1 MKIVIL
7 DSYTLNPGDL
17 SWQKIEALGET
28 SIYEHTAADLV
39 IERSKNADILIVNKV
54 IINEHILQHLPK
66 LKFIALTGTGF
77 NNIDIQ
83 ATQKRNIP
91 VSNIRNY
98 GTSAVAQHTFAL
110 ILALTNHVDAH
121 HQSVREGQWQNTRD
135 FCYWNKPLLELHNK
149 KIGIV
154 GFGQIGQKVAEI
166 AKGFG
171 MKIMA
176 YQPNI
181 EAGLRDNVLFVNDI
195 KTLFCEG
202 DIVSL
207 HCTLKPENQGFINKN
222 LLQCMKKTA
231 FFINTARGALTNE
244 KDLFEALQN
253 KTIAGAALDVL
264 CVEPPTE
271 RHYLFD
277 APNCIVTPHNAWA
290 SFESRSRMMDLLHE
304 NMMAFLAGKPK
315 NLIE

>member
-66 LKFIALTGTGF
+66 LKFIALTATGF

-110 ILALTNHVDAH
+110 ILALTNHVAAH

-195 KTLFCEG
+195 KTLFCES
-202 DIVSL
+202 DIISL

-222 LLQCMKKTA
+222 LLTC
-231 FFINTARGALTNE
+231 
-244 KDLFEALQN
+244 
-253 KTIAGAALDVL
+253 
-264 CVEPPTE
+264 
-271 RHYLFD
+271 Y
-277 APNCIVTPHNAWA
+277 
-290 SFESRSRMMDLLHE
+290 
-304 NMMAFLAGKPK
+304 
-315 NLIE
+315 